1 MNILKQLIGLLLITL
16 AWIDPF
22 SLGVNYQ
29 VLFFIIGFD
38 LMHIIPKVIIFLAD
52 LFLDI
57 SGLGWL
63 LIILLGVEFLIYVF
77 KLKTLVGLFVKPL
90 VVFGIIYLNGL
101 GWELGVIVAG
111 IDLLLN
117 YSKKYI

>member
-1 MNILKQLIGLLLITL
+1 MIGLLLITL

-29 VLFFIIGFD
+29 VLFFILGFD
-38 LMHIIPKVIIFLAD
+38 LMHIVPKVIVFVAD
-52 LFLDI
+52 LFLEI

-63 LIILLGVEFLIYVF
+63 LIILLGVEFLIFIF
-77 KLKTLVGLFVKPL
+77 KLKTLVGLIVKPL
-90 VVFGIIYLNGL
+90 VVFGVIYFNRL

>member
-1 MNILKQLIGLLLITL
+1 MSILRQLIGLLLITL

-22 SLGVNYQ
+22 SLGINYQ
-29 VLFFIIGFD
+29 VLFFILGFD
-38 LMHIIPKVIIFLAD
+38 LMHIIPKIIIFVTD

-77 KLKTLVGLFVKPL
+77 KLKTFVGLLVKPL
-90 VVFGIIYLNGL
+90 VVFGIIYFNKL